1 MAPKNNRSAI
11 SVPKITIPSVKSWT
25 FGEVE
30 QIDNK
35 RFIPISFDGN
45 PLILK
50 LDQVHSPFG
59 LSDYDQGSRRSL
71 VLQLDSDWT
80 EPLDCLTECLIFE
93 AVERKGQFFGGVGE
107 TGGSVGEN
115 QIKDMYKN
123 IVRQKEKYP
132 SSMVAKIIMNGYYK
146 TRFWNKSKA
155 HIEAPADF
163 QGLNMNVLVHLKGLY
178 ITPDSWGLIANIN
191 DCQILSDII
200 QCPF

>member
-1 MAPKNNRSAI
+1 MAPKTVRSA
-11 SVPKITIPSVKSWT
+11 VTAPKITIPPVKSWT

-30 QIDNK
+30 QVDNK
-35 RFIPISFDGN
+35 RFIPISVDGH

-71 VLQLDSDWT
+71 VLQLNSDWNV
-80 EPLDCLTECLIFE
+80 PLDCLTECLIFE
-93 AVERKGQFFGGVGE
+93 AVERCQQFFGV
-107 TGGSVGEN
+107 SVDEN
-115 QIKDMYKN
+115 HVRSMYKN

-146 TRFWNKSKA
+146 TRFWNNSKA
-155 HIEAPADF
+155 HIDSPSDF
-163 QGLNMNVLVHLKGLY
+163 QGLSFNALVHIKGLY
-178 ITPDSWGLIANIN
+178 ITPDSWGLIANIT
-191 DCQILSDII
+191 DCQVLSDIV